1 MPGMDH
7 ASALQEAMGEL
18 RRGRLSG
25 RRALLPLLAVA
36 YGSEPL
42 ALDALDAALGAAS
55 LEEVPAR
62 AAELLTFSREFVQP
76 LVAVE
81 LGELVADALGSQL
94 RAQVGPSVP
103 EPSASGTRRS
113 VTRPSSRPTER
124 VEPPSCVA
132 LLDPDGHRR
141 TTLARTLLRADFR
154 VLVLDGPVDVLA
166 VSDDWPRVDA
176 AIVAAACPGMVGV
189 VRALVLRWP
198 NIGVVLQADDDARR
212 LTLLSTGVARVEVR
226 PVGSPTQIL
235 VDGVRQV
242 TCPRLAVP

>member
-1 MPGMDH
+1 VTGVRGMDH
-7 ASALQEAMGEL
+7 ASAVQEAMEEL
-18 RRGRLSG
+18 RRASSSG

-36 YGSEPL
+36 YGCEPL
-42 ALDALDAALGAAS
+42 ALDALDAALAAAS

-62 AAELLTFSREFVQP
+62 SAELLTFSREFVQP

-103 EPSASGTRRS
+103 EPSASGTRRA
-113 VTRPSSRPTER
+113 V
-124 VEPPSCVA
+124 
-132 LLDPDGHRR
+132 DPDGHRR

-154 VLVLDGPVDVLA
+154 ILILEGPVDVLA

-176 AIVAAACPGMVGV
+176 AIVVAACPGMIGV

-212 LTLLSTGVARVEVR
+212 SALLSTGVARVEVR
-226 PVGSPTQIL
+226 PVASPMQIL
-235 VDGVRQV
+235 VDGVRRV
-242 TCPRLAVP
+242 TCPRLAAL

>member
-1 MPGMDH
+1 MDY
-7 ASALQEAMGEL
+7 ASALLEAMDE
-18 RRGRLSG
+18 RRRARSSG
-25 RRALLPLLAVA
+25 RRALLPLLSVA
-36 YGSEPL
+36 YGGEPL
-42 ALDALDAALGAAS
+42 ALDALDVALEAAS
-55 LEEVPAR
+55 LDEVPAR
-62 AAELLTFSREFVQP
+62 SAELLAFSREFVQP

-103 EPSASGTRRS
+103 EPSVSGTRRA

-124 VEPPSCVA
+124 LEPLSCVA

-154 VLVLDGPVDVLA
+154 VLVLEGPVDVLA
-166 VSDDWPRVDA
+166 VSDEWPRVDA
-176 AIVAAACPGMVGV
+176 AIVVAACPGMVGV

-198 NIGVVLQADDDARR
+198 HIGVVLQADDDARR
-212 LTLLSTGVARVEVR
+212 LALLSTGVARVEVR
-226 PVGSPTQIL
+226 PVASPTQIL

-242 TCPRLAVP
+242 TRPRLPAR